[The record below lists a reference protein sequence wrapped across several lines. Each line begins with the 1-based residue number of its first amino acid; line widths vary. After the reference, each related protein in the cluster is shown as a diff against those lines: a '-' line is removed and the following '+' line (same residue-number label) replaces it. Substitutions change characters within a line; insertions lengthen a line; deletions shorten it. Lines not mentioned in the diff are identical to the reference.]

1 VKESDVAVILARQA
15 GEVILRAWDK
25 PNIEIEQKGE
35 INLVTAIDRHCE
47 ELILSGLEHDFP
59 GYGILSEE
67 SPEQPASWPARW
79 IIDPLDGTT
88 NFIKKYPFVAVS
100 IALEVEGALVSGV
113 VYNPIADELFV
124 AERGQGAKLNGMP
137 VHPSAMTSLSRAVLA
152 SGFPYDAWTN
162 PENNARQWSAFL
174 KRTLSLRCDGSAALD
189 LCHVACGRLDGY
201 WEKGLN
207 AWDVA
212 AGALIAREAGGW
224 VGDYRG
230 SDDFI
235 SRREIVATNSQLAPE
250 MLAIIQSS

>member
-88 NFIKKYPFVAVS
+88 NFIKKYPFLAVS

-174 KRTLSLRCDGSAALD
+174 KRTLSLRCDGS
-189 LCHVACGRLDGY
+189 HVKQAVGS
-201 WEKGLN
+201 
-207 AWDVA
+207 AITVA
-212 AGALIAREAGGW
+212 ATILFHAGKLSQRTRNW
-224 VGDYRG
+224 
-230 SDDFI
+230 
-235 SRREIVATNSQLAPE
+235 RRKCWLLSNPHEEIFYTDLFTQ
-250 MLAIIQSS
+250 